1 MTRGQLSIRED
12 TWTMDGKQRAT
23 REPEKQYRRSVI
35 LDTAAQL
42 LDEHPYPAIT
52 MAEVAERAG
61 LAKGTVYLYFPT
73 KEALFLAVQA
83 RMLAEWFAD
92 LDAALEQ
99 LGPAS
104 AAAVA
109 ETVCRSLAPRPHL
122 TRLLAILHSV
132 LEQNIDYE
140 TARGFKRMLLT
151 HMARTGAF
159 LERCLPFLRPGEGAR
174 VLLRAHALVIGLQ
187 HVSDPPPLVRQVLE
201 RPELQVFHIDFARE
215 LSATLRALLRGMERA
230 AGDESPRQ

>member
-1 MTRGQLSIRED
+1 
-12 TWTMDGKQRAT
+12 MDGKQRAT
-23 REPEKQYRRSVI
+23 REPEKQYRRRMI

-42 LDEHPYPAIT
+42 LDERAYTAIT
-52 MAEVAERAG
+52 MAEVAEQAG

-73 KEALFLAVQA
+73 KEALFLALQQ
-83 RMLAEWFAD
+83 RMLAEWFAE
-92 LDAALEQ
+92 LDAALAQ

-104 AAAVA
+104 AGAVA
-109 ETVCRSLAPRPHL
+109 ETICRSLAPRPHL

-140 TARGFKRMLLT
+140 AAVSFKQMLLA
-151 HMARTGAF
+151 HMQRTGAR
-159 LERCLPFLRPGEGAR
+159 LERCLPFLRPGQGAQ

-201 RPELQVFHIDFARE
+201 QPELQVFHIDFAGE
-215 LSATLRALLRGMERA
+215 LSATLRALLRGMECVPGDDA
-230 AGDESPRQ
+230 ARQ

>member
-1 MTRGQLSIRED
+1 
-12 TWTMDGKQRAT
+12 MDGKQRAT
-23 REPEKQYRRSVI
+23 REPEKQYRRHVI
-35 LDTAAQL
+35 LDTARQL
-42 LDEHPYPAIT
+42 LDEHSYTAIT
-52 MAEVAERAG
+52 MAGVAERAG

-73 KEALFLAVQA
+73 KEALFLALQE
-83 RMLAEWFAD
+83 RMLVEWFAN
-92 LDAALEQ
+92 LDADLEQ

-109 ETVCRSLAPRPHL
+109 ETVCRSLAPRPQL

-140 TARGFKRMLLT
+140 TAVGFKQMLLA
-151 HMARTGAF
+151 HMQRTGAL
-159 LERCLPFLRPGEGAR
+159 LERCLPFLRPGEGAQ
-174 VLLRAHALVIGLQ
+174 VILRAHALVIGLQ

-201 RPELQVFHIDFARE
+201 RPDLQVFHIDFARE
-215 LSATLRALLRGMERA
+215 LSTTLRALLQGMECV

>member
-1 MTRGQLSIRED
+1 
-12 TWTMDGKQRAT
+12 MDGKQRAT
-23 REPEKQYRRSVI
+23 REPEKQYRRCMI
-35 LDTAAQL
+35 LDTTAQL
-42 LDEHPYPAIT
+42 LDERAYTAIT
-52 MAEVAERAG
+52 MAEVADRAG

-73 KEALFLAVQA
+73 KEALFLALQE
-83 RMLAEWFAD
+83 RMLAAWFAD
-92 LDAALEQ
+92 LDAALAQ

-109 ETVCRSLAPRPHL
+109 ETICRSLAPRPHL

-140 TARGFKRMLLT
+140 TAVGFKQMLLA
-151 HMARTGAF
+151 HMQRTGAL
-159 LERCLPFLRPGEGAR
+159 LEHCLLFLRPGQGAL

-201 RPELQVFHIDFARE
+201 QPELQVFHIDFAGE
-215 LSATLRALLRGMERA
+215 LSATLRALLRGMECAPGDDA
-230 AGDESPRQ
+230 APQS